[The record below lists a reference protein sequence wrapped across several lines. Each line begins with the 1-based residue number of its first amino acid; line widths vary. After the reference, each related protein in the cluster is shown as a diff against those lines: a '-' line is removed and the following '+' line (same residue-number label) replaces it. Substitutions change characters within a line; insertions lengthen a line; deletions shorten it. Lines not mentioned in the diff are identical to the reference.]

1 MDAGDMT
8 IKRFDPN
15 GHYVAAY
22 GGRGEGPGEFNIF
35 SDMGLVDDS
44 ILYVTDP
51 NNHRI
56 SFFAVES
63 GAFVHSVSN
72 IQAVRYRV
80 TPEGRAFWPEL
91 VSTKTDSLF
100 ATIKGTET
108 RQFGTLL
115 DDQSMFSKILLAGRI
130 VTYGERMIYVP
141 SRFPIIMQYDST
153 GSVVY
158 ARSTPDLGRVE
169 VPVVNTEGLSGGFAT
184 GIRGSN
190 IQGTS
195 AVYGDRLVIY
205 AFVGQSTKA
214 FDIYDA
220 DTGDYQSSISL
231 PWGRSTPIAL
241 YNPALDRIWQVQD
254 TLVTV
259 YAVER

>member
-1 MDAGDMT
+1 M
-8 IKRFDPN
+8 
-15 GHYVAAY
+15 
-22 GGRGEGPGEFNIF
+22 
-35 SDMGLVDDS
+35 
-44 ILYVTDP
+44 
-51 NNHRI
+51 
-56 SFFAVES
+56 
-63 GAFVHSVSN
+63 
-72 IQAVRYRV
+72 
-80 TPEGRAFWPEL
+80 TPEGRAFWPEF

-115 DDQSMFSKILLAGRI
+115 DDQSMFSKIPLAGRI

-169 VPVVNTEGLSGGFAT
+169 VPVVNTERLSGGFAT

-231 PWGRSTPIAL
+231 LWGRTPIAL